1 MPAHIIHRTFQQKIL
16 LIWALALKN
25 IRIKYKNS
33 LLGFFWSILNPLIFL
48 LIFNYIFGKAFP
60 QIENYPLYAV
70 TGIVVWT
77 LFPVATNSVI
87 SSVLENAGVLKSIAI
102 PPAVFPKASLVAS
115 SVNFYLL
122 LIPFT
127 GIMLWLGFIPGWE
140 SLLALVIL
148 HIYLVFI
155 LGIGYLLCALNVFYR
170 DIGLLWNTLMPALF
184 YFTPIAYPVDL
195 IPENIRWA
203 MKLNPIYYFVH
214 GFRQCIYEHQIPPM
228 IDWLMMLGIAF
239 SFLGI
244 GYFVFKKLQK
254 NFISFY

>member
-1 MPAHIIHRTFQQKIL
+1 MPSLQIHRTFQQKQL

-25 IRIKYKNS
+25 IRVKYKNS

-48 LIFNYIFGKAFP
+48 LIFNYIFGQAFP
-60 QIENYPLYAV
+60 TIQNYPLYAV

-77 LFPVATNSVI
+77 LFPVATNAVI

-102 PPAVFPKASLVAS
+102 KATVFPKASLVS
-115 SVNFYLL
+115 SAINFYLL

-127 GIMLWLGFIPGWE
+127 GIMFWLGFIPGWE
-140 SLLALVIL
+140 SLLAIIIL
-148 HIYLVFI
+148 HIYLIFI

-184 YFTPIAYPVDL
+184 YFTPIAYPVEL

-203 MKLNPIYYFVH
+203 MKLNPIYYFVD
-214 GFRQCIYEHQIPPM
+214 GFRKCVYEHQVPDLVNWCI
-228 IDWLMMLGIAF
+228 MLGIAF
-239 SFLGI
+239 GSLLI
-244 GYFVFKKLQK
+244 GYVVFRKLQK

>member
-1 MPAHIIHRTFQQKIL
+1 MPSPIIYRNSQQKLL

-25 IRIKYKNS
+25 IRVKYKNS

-60 QIENYPLYAV
+60 QIQNYPLYAV

-77 LFPVATNSVI
+77 LFPVATNAVI
-87 SSVLENAGVLKSIAI
+87 SSILENAGILKSIAI
-102 PPAVFPKASLVAS
+102 APTVFPKASLVS
-115 SVNFYLL
+115 SAINFYLL

-127 GIMLWLGFIPGWE
+127 GIMLWLGLQPGWE
-140 SLLALVIL
+140 VLLALVIL

-155 LGIGYLLCALNVFYR
+155 LGLGYLLCALNVFYR

-203 MKLNPIYYFVH
+203 MQLNPIYFFVD
-214 GFRQCIYEHQIPPM
+214 GVRKCLYEHQVP
-228 IDWLMMLGIAF
+228 DLNSWLIMLGIAGG
-239 SFLGI
+239 SLLV
-244 GYFVFKKLQK
+244 GYLVFKKLQK

>member
-1 MPAHIIHRTFQQKIL
+1 MSAQRTHTSFQQRYR

-25 IRIKYKNS
+25 IRVKYKNS
-33 LLGFFWSILNPLIFL
+33 ILGFFWSILNPLIFL

-77 LFPVATNSVI
+77 LFPVATNAVI
-87 SSVLENAGVLKSIAI
+87 SSILENAGILKSIAI
-102 PPAVFPKASLVAS
+102 KPSTFPMASLVS
-115 SVNFYLL
+115 SSINFYLL

-127 GIMLWLGFIPGWE
+127 GIMLWLGLQPGWE
-140 SLLALVIL
+140 ALLGIVIL

-155 LGIGYLLCALNVFYR
+155 LGLGYLLCAFNVFYR

-184 YFTPIAYPVDL
+184 YFTPIAYPVEL

-203 MKLNPIYYFVH
+203 MKLNPIYFFVD
-214 GFRQCIYEHQIPPM
+214 GFRKCIYEHQVPDLNNWIIM
-228 IDWLMMLGIAF
+228 ISIAF
-239 SFLGI
+239 GTLLI
-244 GYFVFKKLQK
+244 GHLVFKKLQK
-254 NFISFY
+254 NFFSFY